1 METVKYSPAF
11 LRKRKMMIILPLLA
25 LPFVTM
31 VFWALGGGGASAI
44 NVKQTSIEKG
54 LNLQVPNAHL
64 KSDKDLDKMSYYEL
78 AEADSAKLKE
88 RMRSDPYFKLKGS
101 VSGETIAETEEAPP
115 IDSSDGVVQEGLK
128 VSPYNNNGKVNANEK
143 QVYDKLRQINAA
155 LDNAKAASPLSAEAN
170 GNQHKYTGDDL
181 SKDLNGKQPAV
192 SNQNV
197 DRLEKMMQSIKEPA
211 EGSDSEMTQINA
223 MLEKVMDIQ
232 HPERL
237 NEKYRQNSAIQKKG
251 SVYAVTANNHNNTG
265 FYSESN
271 SIDADTLT
279 TNNQCFNA
287 IEAIVHETQ
296 TLVNGGTV
304 KLRLL
309 GDVTING
316 NLVPKDNFIYG
327 TVSLAGERLIVT
339 INSVRYQNG
348 LLPVALSVY
357 DMDGQAGIY
366 IPGAITRDVAKQ
378 STDNA
383 LQSVALNSLDPSIG
397 AQAATAGIETAKTLI
412 SKKVKLIRVTVKA
425 GYHVLLKDNNNKQ

>member
-1 METVKYSPAF
+1 METAKYSQAF

-31 VFWALGGGGASAI
+31 VFWALGGGGASA
-44 NVKQTSIEKG
+44 VKGKQTSNEKG

-101 VSGETIAETEEAPP
+101 VPGETIAETEEAPP

-181 SKDLNGKQPAV
+181 SKDLNGKQSAV

-237 NEKYRQNSAIQKKG
+237 NEKYRQNSAMQRKG
-251 SVYAVTANNHNNTG
+251 SVYAVTVNNHNNTG

-271 SIDADTLT
+271 SIDADSLAM
-279 TNNQCFNA
+279 NNQRFNG
-287 IEAIVHETQ
+287 IEAVVHETQ

-316 NLVPKDNFIYG
+316 NLIPKDNFIYG

-339 INSVRYQNG
+339 INCVRYQNG
-348 LLPVALSVY
+348 LYPVAQSVY

>member
-1 METVKYSPAF
+1 
-11 LRKRKMMIILPLLA
+11 
-25 LPFVTM
+25 
-31 VFWALGGGGASAI
+31 
-44 NVKQTSIEKG
+44 
-54 LNLQVPNAHL
+54 
-64 KSDKDLDKMSYYEL
+64 
-78 AEADSAKLKE
+78 
-88 RMRSDPYFKLKGS
+88 
-101 VSGETIAETEEAPP
+101 
-115 IDSSDGVVQEGLK
+115 
-128 VSPYNNNGKVNANEK
+128 
-143 QVYDKLRQINAA
+143 
-155 LDNAKAASPLSAEAN
+155 
-170 GNQHKYTGDDL
+170 
-181 SKDLNGKQPAV
+181 
-192 SNQNV
+192 
-197 DRLEKMMQSIKEPA
+197 MMQSIKEPA

-237 NEKYRQNSAIQKKG
+237 NEKYWQNSAIQKKG

-327 TVSLAGERLIVT
+327 TASLAGERLIVT

-366 IPGAITRDVAKQ
+366 IPGAVTRDVAKQ

-397 AQAATAGIETAKTLI
+397 AQAATAGIETAKNLI

>member
-1 METVKYSPAF
+1 METAKYSPAF

-31 VFWALGGGGASAI
+31 VFWALGGGGASA
-44 NVKQTSIEKG
+44 VKGKQTSNEKG

-64 KSDKDLDKMSYYEL
+64 KSGKDLDKMSYYEL

-101 VSGETIAETEEAPP
+101 VPGETIAETEEAPP

-170 GNQHKYTGDDL
+170 GNQHKYTGYDL

-237 NEKYRQNSAIQKKG
+237 NEKYRQNSAMQRKG
-251 SVYAVTANNHNNTG
+251 SVYAVTVNNHNNTG

-271 SIDADTLT
+271 SIDADCLAM
-279 TNNQCFNA
+279 NNQRFNA
-287 IEAIVHETQ
+287 IEAVVHETQ

-316 NLVPKDNFIYG
+316 NLIPKDNFIYG

-339 INSVRYQNG
+339 INCVRYQNG